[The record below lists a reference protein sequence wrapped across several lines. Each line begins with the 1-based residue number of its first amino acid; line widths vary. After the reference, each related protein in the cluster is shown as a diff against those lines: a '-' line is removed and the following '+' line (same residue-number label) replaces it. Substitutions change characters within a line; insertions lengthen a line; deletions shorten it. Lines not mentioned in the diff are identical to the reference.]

1 MPTHLIFKT
10 SKSRSVVSNSL
21 RPHRL
26 HSPWNFPGQ
35 STRVG
40 SLSLLQG
47 IFPNQGSNP
56 GLLHY
61 RQILY
66 QLNHKVSPRILEWA
80 AYPFSSVTSWPRNK
94 TGVSC
99 IAGRFFTNW
108 AIKEALIILNLRT
121 NMKATKICYLFIYFL
136 VSLPSFDVC
145 TLKAR
150 SPLLLP
156 FLNCMTRTFW
166 SNDILPPNHLEI
178 YIFTW
183 FLLARFV

>member
-1 MPTHLIFKT
+1 MSVSDFGIRMIVDCE
-10 SKSRSVVSNSL
+10 SRSIVSDSL
-21 RPHRL
+21 QPHGL
-26 HSPWNFPGQ
+26 YSPWNSPGKN
-35 STRVG
+35 TEVG

-47 IFPNQGSNP
+47 IFSTQGSNP

-108 AIKEALIILNLRT
+108 AIKEAHLNQFWWDGWNWSWLYRVKWARKKNT
-121 NMKATKICYLFIYFL
+121 NTVY
-136 VSLPSFDVC
+136 
-145 TLKAR
+145 
-150 SPLLLP
+150 
-156 FLNCMTRTFW
+156 
-166 SNDILPPNHLEI
+166 
-178 YIFTW
+178 
-183 FLLARFV
+183 

>member
-1 MPTHLIFKT
+1 MG
-10 SKSRSVVSNSL
+10 SV
-21 RPHRL
+21 
-26 HSPWNFPGQ
+26 
-35 STRVG
+35 
-40 SLSLLQG
+40 SLLQG
-47 IFPNQGSNP
+47 IFPTQQSNS
-56 GLLHY
+56 GLLHC
-61 RQILY
+61 RHVLY
-66 QLNHKVSPRILEWA
+66 LLNHKGSPRILEWV
-80 AYPFSSVTSWPRNK
+80 AYPCSRGSSYPRNQ